1 MSNKELNLE
10 SLIREYLS
18 EEGILEKKIEGSDFE
33 FGFIISFPPGPKKQ
47 NMSIYKPKNK
57 NCVYITIRTQIS
69 EKYSKP
75 LSSLKGNRTFQFFNQ
90 IRKYFLI
97 KEVYFRID
105 PQNFTFEIH
114 EQTYPD
120 RDGFISK
127 DTLFKGIQKVFYCY
141 VFSHILLEELSSGKD
156 MTSTKFDTKFD
167 LSLYS

>member
-1 MSNKELNLE
+1 MSNRELNLE
-10 SLIREYLS
+10 DLIREYLS
-18 EEGILEKKIEGSDFE
+18 DEGMLEEKLQGSDFE
-33 FGFIISFPPGPKKQ
+33 FGFIISFPPGPKSQ

-57 NCVYITIRTQIS
+57 NSVYITIQTQIA

-75 LSSLKGNRTFQFFNQ
+75 LSSLKGNKTFQFFNG

-105 PQNFTFEIH
+105 PQNFKFEIH
-114 EQTYPD
+114 EQMYPD

-141 VFSHILLEELSSGKD
+141 VFSHILLEELCSGKD
-156 MTSTKFDTKFD
+156 MTSTKFD

>member
-1 MSNKELNLE
+1 MSNRELNLE
-10 SLIREYLS
+10 NLIREYLS
-18 EEGILEKKIEGSDFE
+18 DEGILKEKLEGSDFE
-33 FGFIISFPPGPKKQ
+33 FGFIISFPPGPKSQ

-57 NCVYITIRTQIS
+57 NSVYITIRTQIS

-75 LSSLKGNRTFQFFNQ
+75 LSSLKGNKTFQFFND

-114 EQTYPD
+114 EQMYPD
-120 RDGFISK
+120 RDEYISK

-141 VFSHILLEELSSGKD
+141 AFSHILLEELCSGKD
-156 MTSTKFDTKFD
+156 ISSSKFGPEFD